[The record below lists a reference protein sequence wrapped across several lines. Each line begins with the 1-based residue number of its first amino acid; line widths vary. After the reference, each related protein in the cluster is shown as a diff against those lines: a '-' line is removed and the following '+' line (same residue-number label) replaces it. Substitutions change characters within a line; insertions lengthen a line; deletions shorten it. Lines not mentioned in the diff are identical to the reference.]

1 MSLLSYQKKDLQFFP
16 AKIILMPMTC
26 PPPPPSNSGDDA
38 AEKDDDQSSVSIGT
52 HEGDADATQILEKTA
67 QTLREEYK
75 KARDKGACLIM
86 IRGPLQGNQF
96 FINKQEMTIGRDP
109 TADISV
115 SDPSISRKHAR
126 VRALGDDIELIDL
139 GSANGTVVNGN
150 KIASKSSV
158 NLQKEDMIRLG
169 NTIFKYIPAGDVES
183 LAWGHMDTQAHTDPL
198 TRISN
203 RRYLDTVLE
212 AEFKRA
218 RTIHNDISVI
228 YFDIDFFKK
237 INDTYN
243 HIAGDYVLREMA
255 SLIQSKFI
263 HGKNVFARYGGEEF
277 VIMLAN
283 TALEQAREIAEEI
296 RSSVESHPF
305 IYNGKRIPT
314 TISLGVAELTASM
327 DSPKSLLKAADK
339 ALFESKSAGRNQVTT
354 AS

>member
-1 MSLLSYQKKDLQFFP
+1 MV
-16 AKIILMPMTC
+16 C
-26 PPPPPSNSGDDA
+26 PPDEQGGSDS
-38 AEKDDDQSSVSIGT
+38 
-52 HEGDADATQILEKTA
+52 DATQILEKTA
-67 QTLREEYK
+67 QTLQEEYRQAK
-75 KARDKGACLIM
+75 EKGACLIM

-96 FINKQEMTIGRDP
+96 FLSKHEMIIGRDP

-115 SDPSISRKHAR
+115 SDPSISRRHAK
-126 VRALGDDIELIDL
+126 VSLQGEAVYLHDL
-139 GSANGTVVNGN
+139 GSANGTVVNG
-150 KIASKSSV
+150 KKVESKAIIS
-158 NLQKEDMIRLG
+158 LAKEDMIRLG
-169 NTIFKYIPAGDVES
+169 NSIFKYIPAGDVES

-203 RRYLDTVLE
+203 RRYLDTVLD

-237 INDTYN
+237 INDTYT
-243 HIAGDYVLREMA
+243 HLAGDYVLRELT

-283 TALEQAREIAEEI
+283 TAILKAREISENI
-296 RSSVESHPF
+296 RATVEAHPF

-314 TISLGVAELTASM
+314 TISLGVAELTPQM
-327 DSPKSLLKAADK
+327 DSPKALLKAADK
-339 ALFESKSAGRNQVTT
+339 ALFESKANGRNRVTLAT
-354 AS
+354 